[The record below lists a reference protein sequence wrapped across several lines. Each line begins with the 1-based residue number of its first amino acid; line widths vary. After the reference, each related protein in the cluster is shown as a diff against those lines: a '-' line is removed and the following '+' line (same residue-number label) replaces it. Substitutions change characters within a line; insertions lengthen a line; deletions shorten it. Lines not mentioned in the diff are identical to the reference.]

1 MKERAF
7 AKINLC
13 LDVVRRR
20 EDGYHDLRMIMVPI
34 DFYDV
39 LELHPAEETTME
51 LNRSYLPVNDKNTV
65 IKAIHVMQERCGF
78 TQNFACILQKHIPTQ
93 AGLAGGS
100 ADAAAA
106 IRMINRIMRL
116 NLSQEEMIEIAKE
129 VGADVPFCTV
139 NRPALVEGI
148 GEKIQ
153 AFHCDTDF
161 GILLV
166 KPRRGVSTKAA
177 FGGLNFDTI
186 VHPDVDGMKTALE
199 QGDYQGMISRLGNS
213 LEEISLQL
221 VEEIRDVKEQLT
233 ELGFDGVLM
242 SGSGSTVFGI
252 TKSPRLLKESSE
264 LMRANGYFVRMTK
277 IVDAATMR

>member
-39 LELHPAEETTME
+39 LELMPSEETTMT

-65 IKAIHVMQERCGF
+65 IKAIHVMQERYGF
-78 TQNFACILQKHIPTQ
+78 TQNFACTLQKHIPTQ

-106 IRMINRIMRL
+106 IRMINRIMKL
-116 NLSQEEMIEIAKE
+116 DLSVEEMIDVAKE
-129 VGADVPFCTV
+129 VGADVPFCTI

-153 AFHCDTDF
+153 PFSCHSDF

-186 VHPDVDGMKTALE
+186 QHPDVDGMKTALE
-199 QGDYQGMISRLGNS
+199 NGDYEGMISRLGNS

-252 TKSPRLLKESSE
+252 TKSPRLLRESSD
-264 LMRANGYFVRMTK
+264 LMRANGYFVRMTR
-277 IVDAATMR
+277 IIQP

>member
-39 LELHPAEETTME
+39 LELIPSEETTMT

-65 IKAIHVMQERCGF
+65 IKAIHVMQERYGF
-78 TQNFACILQKHIPTQ
+78 TQNFACTLQKHIPTQ

-106 IRMINRIMRL
+106 IRMINRIMKL
-116 NLSQEEMIEIAKE
+116 DLSVEEMIDVAKE
-129 VGADVPFCTV
+129 VGADVPFCTI

-153 AFHCDTDF
+153 PFSCHSDF

-186 VHPDVDGMKTALE
+186 QHPDVDGMKTALE
-199 QGDYQGMISRLGNS
+199 NGDYEGMISRLGNS

-252 TKSPRLLKESSE
+252 TKSPRLLRESSD
-264 LMRANGYFVRMTK
+264 LMRSNGYFVRMTR
-277 IVDAATMR
+277 IIQP

>member
-39 LELHPAEETTME
+39 LELVPSEETTMT

-65 IKAIHVMQERCGF
+65 IKAIHVMQERYGF
-78 TQNFACILQKHIPTQ
+78 HQNFACTLQKHIPTQ

-106 IRMINRIMRL
+106 IRMINRMMKL
-116 NLSQEEMIEIAKE
+116 DLSAEEMIDIAKE
-129 VGADVPFCTV
+129 VGADVPFCTI

-153 AFHCDTDF
+153 PFSCHSDF

-186 VHPDVDGMKTALE
+186 QHPDVDGMKTALE
-199 QGDYQGMISRLGNS
+199 NGDYEGMIARLGNS

-252 TKSPRLLKESSE
+252 TKSPRLLRESSD

-277 IVDAATMR
+277 IIQP

>member
-39 LELHPAEETTME
+39 LELVPSEETTMT

-78 TQNFACILQKHIPTQ
+78 TQNFACTLQKHIPTQ

-116 NLSQEEMIEIAKE
+116 DLSAEEMIDIAKE
-129 VGADVPFCTV
+129 VGADVPFCTI

-153 AFHCDTDF
+153 PFTCHSDF

-186 VHPDVDGMKTALE
+186 EHPDVEGMKTALE
-199 QGDYQGMISRLGNS
+199 SGDYEGMIERLGNS

-252 TKSPRLLKESSE
+252 TKSPRLLRESSD

-277 IVDAATMR
+277 IIQP

>member
-39 LELHPAEETTME
+39 LELVPSEETTMT

-65 IKAIHVMQERCGF
+65 IKAIHVMQERYGF
-78 TQNFACILQKHIPTQ
+78 NQNFACTLQKHIPTQ

-106 IRMINRIMRL
+106 IRMINRMMKL
-116 NLSQEEMIEIAKE
+116 DLSAEEMINIAKE
-129 VGADVPFCTV
+129 VGADVPFCTI

-153 AFHCDTDF
+153 PFTCHSDF

-177 FGGLNFDTI
+177 FGGLNFNTI
-186 VHPDVDGMKTALE
+186 QHPDVDGMKTALE
-199 QGDYQGMISRLGNS
+199 NGDYEGMIARLGNS

-252 TKSPRLLKESSE
+252 TKSPRLLRESSD

-277 IVDAATMR
+277 IIQP